1 MSSSPT
7 TATQRQPLKSA
18 DLDDLKQ
25 KQLDATATEDG
36 KGDIEH
42 LKGNTP
48 DGQDYEFPAVE
59 ANRMHVALI
68 LYVRKPGTRDFEP
81 VEKIVKLSPQEFER
95 MEKNDS
101 FAEYQGEDGEVQ
113 IKYDCRPKARQKAD
127 LTGDVLTGSP
137 AEPPRVLAT
146 LNDAQMRYKEL
157 TKEDAPT
164 DKTLGWFIDTIADLE
179 TKLNANKTT
188 PGAGDAKKPM
198 RSLEDMQGH
207 YKELVGKAAPEDKTF
222 TELKEA
228 IKHFE
233 SPEGAA
239 DLEAARA

>member
-1 MSSSPT
+1 MSSSPK
-7 TATQRQPLKSA
+7 TATPPRQPLKSA
-18 DLDDLKQ
+18 DLDELKQ
-25 KQLDATATEDG
+25 QQLDATATEDG

-48 DGQDYEFPAVE
+48 DGKDYEFPAVE

-68 LYVRKPGTRDFEP
+68 RHVRKPGTRDFDK

-101 FAEYQGEDGEVQ
+101 FAEYQDEDGEVQ
-113 IKYDCRPKARQKAD
+113 IKYDCRPKARQVAD
-127 LTGDVLTGSP
+127 KTGDVRTGSP

-164 DKTLGWFIDTIADLE
+164 DKTLGWFIDHIAELE
-179 TKLNANKTT
+179 EKLKAEKTT
-188 PGAGDAKKPM
+188 PGATDTKKPL
-198 RSLEDMQGH
+198 RTKADYQAR
-207 YKELVGKAAPEDKTF
+207 YKELSGGQEAPADKTID
-222 TELKEA
+222 ELKEA
-228 IKHFE
+228 ITHFE
-233 SPEGAA
+233 NEKGAA
-239 DLEAARA
+239 E